1 MAKAKIRGL
10 DCAASA
16 DAMIRLV
23 LRAQVNELCKH
34 REKAIAWKDPEGVHD
49 MRVLSRRLRSSIND
63 FKTYFRK
70 GSLPRPALR
79 SIADNLGTVRDIDVE
94 LIALHEL
101 KSEARGDAAEGIKLL
116 MAEWKRQRRAA
127 RVKLKAAIDPSA
139 TTEFRKQFL
148 AKLQIITISVPA
160 AAPPDQIAPAVA
172 SFRDLGVRVIDARLR
187 DFIRASP
194 SLYRPYDI
202 KKLHELRILAK
213 RLRYSMELF
222 APCLGKELAAN
233 AKEVAH
239 MQTSLG
245 ELHDCDVWIRDL
257 GARLKRPS
265 RKTMPEP
272 NAEKLKAG
280 ATWLLKHFATE
291 RMQHYADAVARL
303 EQWETNGFFEQIK
316 SLLVIETPA
325 PAVEAASAA

>member
-23 LRAQVNELCKH
+23 LRAQVNALCKQ

-79 SIADNLGTVRDIDVE
+79 SIADNLGTVRDIDVA

-127 RVKLKAAIDPSA
+127 RVKLKAAIGPA
-139 TTEFRKQFL
+139 KTTEFRKQFL
-148 AKLQIITISVPA
+148 AKLQTITISLPA
-160 AAPPDQIAPAVA
+160 ASHSDQTPPVT
-172 SFRDLGVRVIDARLR
+172 SFRDLGVRVINARVN
-187 DFIRASP
+187 DFMTASP
-194 SLYRPYDI
+194 NLYRPYDI

-222 APCLGKELAAN
+222 APCLGKELAAD

-245 ELHDCDVWIRDL
+245 ELHDCDVWIRNL
-257 GARLKRPS
+257 GARLKRLS
-265 RKTMPEP
+265 RKTTPEP

-291 RMQHYADAVARL
+291 RMQHYADAVSRL
-303 EQWETNGFFEQIK
+303 EQWETIGFFEQIK
-316 SLLVIETPA
+316 SLLVVETPA
-325 PAVEAASAA
+325 PAVEAASA